1 MDEKGY
7 AFSPL
12 TFLILIPVLIVAINY
27 GSIVN
32 EANMV
37 ATIATGG
44 DVTYSTANNIFNAI
58 EKAAGDAGRNSAY
71 NATRNVIDNQT
82 FLSNSRDH
90 VKQRVLESINQHVIE
105 NCKQLENETGRQIS
119 INNIAINNYTNAT
132 FFSNDVN
139 ITQTDPFGFYVTI
152 KGGIPVSVYESKN
165 RQYIQTFTPEISTYV
180 SIEGMEDPYVW
191 LNSKE
196 RSSNVFYN
204 YPYASTNST
213 GIDYQFDE
221 IVDKDLIRLNYLWEC
236 MYGTDNPSKI
246 YPRSYYVPNKY
257 GLSFFDRL
265 ENKTNSSSTSPAN
278 TRMSSFV
285 LGNVLS
291 EDHGRA
297 DISFVDYEYFNS
309 VRGYPISIRVQG
321 NIYQP
326 IADPTGTTFY
336 ISTAS
341 RNNFDLQSQYT

>member
-32 EANMV
+32 EANML
-37 ATIATGG
+37 ATVATGG

-58 EKAAGDAGRNSAY
+58 EKAAADAGRNSAY
-71 NATRNVIDNQT
+71 NATRYVIDNQT
-82 FLSNSRDH
+82 FLVDSRNYTET
-90 VKQRVLESINQHVIE
+90 KILAAINQHVIE
-105 NCKQLENETGRQIS
+105 NCRNLENETGRQIY
-119 INNIAINNYTNAT
+119 INNIAINNYTNTT
-132 FFSNDVN
+132 FFGNDVN
-139 ITQTDPFGFYVTI
+139 ITQDDPFGFYVKI
-152 KGGIPVSVYESKN
+152 RGGIPIKVEQKDQVFQGY
-165 RQYIQTFTPEISTYV
+165 TPEISAYV

-196 RSSNVFYN
+196 RASNVFFN
-204 YPYASTNST
+204 YPYASVNST
-213 GIDYQFDE
+213 GINYQFAE
-221 IVDKDLIRLNYLWEC
+221 VVDDDLVRLNYLWEC
-236 MYGTDNPSKI
+236 LYGTDNPSKI

-265 ENKTNSSSTSPAN
+265 ENKTNTSSTSPAN
-278 TRMSSFV
+278 TRMSSFM
-285 LGNVLS
+285 LGNVLR

-297 DISFVDYEYFNS
+297 DISCVDYEYFRS
-309 VRGYPISIRVQG
+309 VVGYPITIKKE
-321 NIYQP
+321 P
-326 IADPTGTTFY
+326 IADPTGETFY

-341 RNNFDLQSQYT
+341 RITFGLDSSYT